1 MEEYLLVDFAAHPR
15 CSHIL
20 NIHLQDN
27 AMMKAVYTKDMTA
40 VKLLLKDLDKQAGG
54 LQIAHDQLVTR
65 VNKLKK

>member
-1 MEEYLLVDFAAHPR
+1 MEEYLSADFAAHPR

-40 VKLLLKDLDKQAGG
+40 VKLLIKDLDRHAGDLQA
-54 LQIAHDQLVTR
+54 AHDQLVTR